1 MLGSLGAPVASASFR
16 AGPLSPAAAARA
28 PAGSL
33 LSGSV
38 PGSTL
43 PSSACPSSLQLV
55 GCLRVRQLLPQCQR
69 PRWPPSAPFG
79 TWPPLALNSAL
90 SAPLSAVWTL
100 PPGGLP
106 SCCACGDGL
115 APRSRREVS
124 PPVRGKGNGAGPP
137 DTLTSCPVQLVEMN
151 FFPSEK
157 CRLVATKTVH
167 RSRSVFYWHSRFDH
181 FVGQRGELRNVELS

>member
-38 PGSTL
+38 PGSAL
-43 PSSACPSSLQLV
+43 PSGACPTSSLQLV

-79 TWPPLALNSAL
+79 TWPPLPSPRRPPH
-90 SAPLSAVWTL
+90 SPLRGRS